1 MTSSDLRPNVVME
14 MDDYSSTFELLTLDF
29 KARVKIHNYEVKKL
43 GEDIRALF
51 NFVSD
56 NVFFKLI
63 DM

>member
-43 GEDIRALF
+43 GEDIKLF

-56 NVFFKLI
+56 KMFFKLI